1 MAIQIVSPD
10 NWKMVP
16 PEQRGAPAAAKMLGM
31 LINPQDPA
39 FYLLEEPPHF
49 YTSTHS
55 HSEPEVIIVLQGR
68 MMFNGVW
75 ISAGSFAYIPS
86 NEDYWHSTGAEK
98 CVIALMRPRGRG
110 QIKHMQEVI
119 LPGAE

>member
-1 MAIQIVSPD
+1 MAIKVITPD
-10 NWKMVP
+10 DWKMVP
-16 PEQRGAPAAAKMLGM
+16 PAERGAPAAAKMLGM
-31 LINPQDPA
+31 LINPEDPA
-39 FYLLEEPPHF
+39 LYLLEEPPHF

-68 MMFNGVW
+68 MMFNGRWV
-75 ISAGSFAYIPS
+75 GSGSVVHIPA

-110 QIKHMQEVI
+110 QIKHTPEEI
-119 LPGAE
+119 IAGAE